1 VHLALIG
8 LNYLGIFGSNSI
20 DLLSDP
26 IVAIYTPFSFI
37 LVYEVYLLIYFLP
50 ASITQ
55 YIAKQYEIITLIV
68 IRRIFKDISDLELT
82 ANWFQNKESLQFT
95 YDIFTTLLL
104 FALLFVFYLLMKK
117 AWRPQIKAPDAALSQ
132 FIAIKK
138 HLSVLLV
145 PVFLILALFSFG
157 TWVMDI
163 VQFDSELSAPE
174 GNLNNVFFDDFF
186 TVLILADVL
195 LLLFSFVHRQSF
207 AKVIRNS
214 GFIISTVML
223 KLSFSTTGL
232 LNISLIVGAVFFGVC
247 ILFLYNQYERL
258 SLDADLPTT

>member
-1 VHLALIG
+1 
-8 LNYLGIFGSNSI
+8 
-20 DLLSDP
+20 
-26 IVAIYTPFSFI
+26 
-37 LVYEVYLLIYFLP
+37 
-50 ASITQ
+50 
-55 YIAKQYEIITLIV
+55 
-68 IRRIFKDISDLELT
+68 
-82 ANWFQNKESLQFT
+82 
-95 YDIFTTLLL
+95 
-104 FALLFVFYLLMKK
+104 
-117 AWRPQIKAPDAALSQ
+117 
-132 FIAIKK
+132 
-138 HLSVLLV
+138 
-145 PVFLILALFSFG
+145 
-157 TWVMDI
+157 MDI
-163 VQFDSELSAPE
+163 VQFDNELSAPE

-232 LNISLIVGAVFFGVC
+232 LNISLIVGAVLFGVC